1 MATLKTIAEWAE
13 GLGIS
18 RQQGYA
24 AVKRCEIPVNDGKVD
39 LEYATIL
46 YHRHTRPRA
55 GTGRQSDKKDEVPFS
70 LGGEGDYQ
78 AARARR
84 EAAEASIAEM
94 KEAEMRGKYLLK
106 TEVDSVI
113 FEIARALRDGLT
125 NCSKRLAGDVAS
137 LSTPE
142 ECEEVIE
149 REHRALL
156 ETMSHS
162 LKSKLSVT
170 AEGGD
175 E

>member
-13 GLGIS
+13 TLGIS

-24 AVKRCEIPVNDGKVD
+24 AVKRCEIPVNGGKVD

-46 YHRHTRPRA
+46 YHRHTRQRA
-55 GTGRQSDKKDEVPFS
+55 NAARQADRKSDVQFS

-106 TEVDSVI
+106 TEVDSAI

-137 LSTPE
+137 LLTSE
-142 ECEEVIE
+142 ECEDVIE

-156 ETMSHS
+156 ESMSHS
-162 LKSKLSVT
+162 LKSKLNVIDD
-170 AEGGD
+170 GD
-175 E
+175 DE